1 VTPDGKLIL
10 HDGGLDV
17 LADVKPNLS
26 VNKIQEIVDI
36 RTAQEIS
43 FLSGQS
49 IEAVLR
55 AMNSTVLSLNLLTVS
70 RITRKLL
77 ESQDRLDIQ
86 EEMCFLLRVN

>member
-1 VTPDGKLIL
+1 MTPDGKLIL